1 VSIRL
6 HPTGARHPV
15 RLLYLGYYAKKLDWP
30 IYKRSLDYFNKQMGC
45 SSLRLMM
52 GSVVDSLTHNVS
64 PLEYFQFGFPRLE
77 YDEKRNWAGSGF
89 MYEYQRVMNPPS
101 TRQVLDDKRQFFKS
115 YRKFIRHNVFALEE
129 LESDMSAFESLQN
142 AGNGKCVLKLHD
154 GKCGAQVRI
163 VDATAWDRSEFLSE
177 MRRGGHD
184 MAEEFIVQHADLQML
199 SPSAVNTVRI
209 ITQLDQRNKVEI
221 LGCRLRISVNS
232 PVDNLAAG
240 NIAAPIDE
248 TSGLVCGPA
257 VYGDVFK
264 PKESEHPVTKTKIV
278 GFQVPYWAEC
288 LQLARD
294 AANHD
299 WSNRSI
305 GWDIVVTEAG
315 PGLIEGNHDW
325 CKLVW
330 QLPVEAGLRPVLDRH
345 WKEYVERDQ

>member
-1 VSIRL
+1 M
-6 HPTGARHPV
+6 HPSRARHPV
-15 RLLYLGYYAKKLDWP
+15 RLLYLGYYATRLDWP
-30 IYKRSLDYFNKQMGC
+30 IYKRSLDYFNKRVGR
-45 SSLRLMM
+45 SKLYLMI
-52 GSVVDSLTHNVS
+52 GSVIDSLTHNVS
-64 PLEYFQFGFPRLE
+64 PLECFQFGFPHLT
-77 YDEKRNWAGSGF
+77 YDEKTKWAGSGF
-89 MYEYQRVMNPPS
+89 MYEFQRVMNPPS
-101 TRQVLDDKRQFFKS
+101 TRQVLDDKRQFFKN
-115 YRKFIRHNVFALEE
+115 YRKFFRHSVFTLEE
-129 LESDMSAFESLQN
+129 LESDISAFESLKN
-142 AGNGKCVLKLHD
+142 AGKGKCVLKLSD

-163 VDATAWDRSEFLSE
+163 VDAAEWDRREFLSE
-177 MRRGGHD
+177 MRRGGYD

-209 ITQLDQRNKVEI
+209 ITQLNRRNEVEM

-257 VYGDVFK
+257 VYGDVLK
-264 PKESEHPVTKTKIV
+264 PKETEHPVTKTRIE

-299 WSNRSI
+299 RSNRSI
-305 GWDIVVTEAG
+305 GWDIVVTDDG

-345 WKEYVERDQ
+345 WKEYVERDQRN